1 MSARLA
7 FCESRREWILEL
19 TARLARLESPTTDKA
34 AADRCGAEIAAIAEG
49 LGGRVARL
57 RRAEVADHLR
67 AEFGGGERQLL
78 LLGHFDTVWPVGQL
92 ARMPVALQGDRLHG
106 PGVYD
111 MKAGIALGLLAIEA
125 ALAID
130 PPRDRRLVL
139 LLTSDE
145 ETGSATSRE
154 VIEAEAR
161 RSEAVF
167 VLEPALAGGG
177 VKTRRKGVGVF
188 ELVVHGVAAHAG
200 VDPGRGSSA
209 IHELARQIV
218 ALSALPEFD
227 RGISVNVGRVSG
239 GTRSNVV
246 AERAEAEIDV
256 RVDTMAD
263 AERVE
268 RVFRSLKA
276 VTPGTRVEVSGG
288 INRPPMERTPGVAA
302 LYEAAREIAA
312 GMGFALAEG
321 GTGGASDG
329 NFTAALGVPTL
340 DGLGAVGDGAHA
352 LHEHVIVG
360 ELPRRAALLAEL
372 LATLDL
378 DALGGAAAR
387 PPAERESPAAQADPS

>member
-7 FCESRREWILEL
+7 FCTSRREWLLDL

-34 AADRCGAEIAAIAEG
+34 AADRCGAEIAAAIGA
-49 LGGRVARL
+49 LGGRLVRL
-57 RRAEVADHLR
+57 PRTDVADHLR
-67 AEFGGGERQLL
+67 AEFGVGGRQLL

-92 ARMPVALQGDRLHG
+92 ARMPVELRDGRLHG

-111 MKAGIALGLLAIEA
+111 MKAGIAVGLLAIEA

-130 PPRDRRLVL
+130 PPGDRRFVL

-145 ETGSATSRE
+145 ETGSATSRA
-154 VIEAEAR
+154 VIEEEAR

-188 ELVVHGVAAHAG
+188 RIVVHGVAAHAG
-200 VDPGRGSSA
+200 VDPGRGASA
-209 IHELARQIV
+209 IHELARHIV
-218 ALSALPEFD
+218 AVSALQDLE
-227 RGISVNVGRVSG
+227 RGVSVNVGRVCG

-246 AERAEAEIDV
+246 AERAEAEVDV
-256 RVDTMAD
+256 RVGRAAD
-263 AERVE
+263 AARIER
-268 RVFRSLKA
+268 A
-276 VTPGTRVEVSGG
+276 VRGLSVATPGTRIEVSGG
-288 INRPPMERTPGVAA
+288 IDRPPMERTPGVAA
-302 LYEAAREIAA
+302 LYEAARAVAA
-312 GMGFALAEG
+312 GLGFALDEG
-321 GTGGASDG
+321 ATGGASDG

-352 LHEHVIVG
+352 LHEHIIVD

-378 DALGGAAAR
+378 DALRAAVTAAR
-387 PPAERESPAAQADPS
+387 GGGR